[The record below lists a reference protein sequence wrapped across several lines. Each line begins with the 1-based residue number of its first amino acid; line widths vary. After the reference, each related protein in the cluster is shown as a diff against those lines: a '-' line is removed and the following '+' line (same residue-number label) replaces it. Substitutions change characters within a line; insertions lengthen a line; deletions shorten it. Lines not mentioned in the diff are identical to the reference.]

1 MAEDKKS
8 FLMYCDLIHTILK
21 MPDDKAGLLFKH
33 ILKYVN
39 DLNPITDDLIVE
51 LTFEPIRQQLKRD
64 LDKYNDVKI
73 DKSNSGKIGN
83 LKRWNK
89 DLYDKV
95 VSNELVIDEAMII
108 ARGRK
113 ASHSDNVPSQTVAN
127 IAVNDNVNVTVTDIK
142 ELKEELIDFKKLLI
156 YVNTSFGQKFKMVS
170 DAVKRK
176 LNARIKEGYTA
187 SDIKD
192 CIDGLKKDEWHKS
205 IGYKPVTLEYIS
217 RSATIDKYSTKSTI
231 QPTEEDGN
239 DDYYRNVMA
248 QVNKYKEQ

>member
-1 MAEDKKS
+1 
-8 FLMYCDLIHTILK
+8 MYCDLIHTIMK

-51 LTFEPIRQQLKRD
+51 LTFEPIKQQLKRD

-73 DKSNSGKIGN
+73 DKSNSGKLGN

-108 ARGRK
+108 AHGRK

-127 IAVNDNVNVTVTDIK
+127 IAVNDSVTVNDSVNDK
-142 ELKEELIDFKKLLI
+142 KELIDFEKLLI
-156 YVNTSFGQKFKMVS
+156 YVNTSFGKNFKRVNDS
-170 DAVKRK
+170 VKGK

-192 CIDGLKKDEWHKS
+192 CIDGLKNDEWHKS
-205 IGYKPVTLEYIS
+205 IGYNPVTLEYIS
-217 RSATIDKYSTKSTI
+217 RSATIDKYSTKSTV

>member
-1 MAEDKKS
+1 
-8 FLMYCDLIHTILK
+8 MYCDLIHTIMK

-51 LTFEPIRQQLKRD
+51 LTFEPIKQQLKRD

-73 DKSNSGKIGN
+73 DKSNSGKLGN

-108 ARGRK
+108 AHGRK

-127 IAVNDNVNVTVTDIK
+127 IAVNDSVTVNDSVNDK
-142 ELKEELIDFKKLLI
+142 KELIDFEKLLI
-156 YVNTSFGQKFKMVS
+156 YVNTSFGKNFKRVNDS
-170 DAVKRK
+170 VKGK

-192 CIDGLKKDEWHKS
+192 CIDGLKNDEWHKS
-205 IGYKPVTLEYIS
+205 IGYNPVTLEYIS
-217 RSATIDKYSTKSTI
+217 RSATIDKYSTKSTV
-231 QPTEEDGN
+231 QPTEDDGN